1 MARIVDAYWRFERRF
16 SRPPTRSQRFS
27 ARHPVLI
34 GMCAGAIM
42 SAVLL
47 PAALGAGNGVAYGIL
62 ASLLGGVPLGAVFC
76 GFCFLERKRQR
87 KLFGDR

>member
-1 MARIVDAYWRFERRF
+1 MARIADAYWRFEKRF

-34 GMCAGAIM
+34 GTYAGVAM

-47 PAALGAGNGVAYGIL
+47 PASLGAGNGVAYSIL
-62 ASLLGGVPLGAVFC
+62 VSLLGGVPLGAVFC
-76 GFCFLERKRQR
+76 GFCFLERKRQQ